1 MVQRPWK
8 VHGANTGG
16 FYRCKFYQQERQS
29 MLDYE
34 AYTTKEKQ
42 RLAVTAREKL
52 NLAAE
57 YTRLHTKAQV
67 QVRGVVL
74 LPDRPG
80 VLSQQQHVVRRAEA
94 RV

>member
-1 MVQRPWK
+1 
-8 VHGANTGG
+8 
-16 FYRCKFYQQERQS
+16 

-80 VLSQQQHVVRRAEA
+80 VLS
-94 RV
+94 